1 MQYIY
6 HDYSGKFECYNP
18 MTGEIFPIEKEQAV
32 GLERQPYGMLTTL
45 LIGFTITIMEL
56 HASG

>member
-1 MQYIY
+1 
-6 HDYSGKFECYNP
+6 

-32 GLERQPYGMLTTL
+32 GLERAAVWDAHH
-45 LIGFTITIMEL
+45 IVDRITITIMEL

>member
-1 MQYIY
+1 
-6 HDYSGKFECYNP
+6 

-32 GLERQPYGMLTTL
+32 GLKGQPYGMLTTL